1 VNAFGGRGEGGAD
14 DAPQR
19 DDDRQP
25 GASGPFGGWPP
36 SADQGCGDASGHI
49 GAALGRFP
57 LFALPNAWLF
67 PGAVMP
73 LFVFEPRYVQMV
85 EDLLDRCGRLVI
97 GTVVE
102 GGESQMHG
110 CPPVMPV
117 GGLGEIG
124 RHERRADG
132 RFVIVVVGLA
142 RVAIAETAS
151 ERLYRQV
158 EARGV
163 RECCDGQ
170 NPELRARLVRAIGAL
185 APEAKGIG
193 ADVPLGRLADFVL
206 LRLSPG
212 PRVLRG
218 LHAELDEQR
227 RAERV
232 LELYDAR

>member
-1 VNAFGGRGEGGAD
+1 MAD
-14 DAPQR
+14 I
-19 DDDRQP
+19 DDN
-25 GASGPFGGWPP
+25 
-36 SADQGCGDASGHI
+36 ADQGGTGDAHEARPCNGS
-49 GAALGRFP
+49 ALGRFP

-102 GGESQMHG
+102 GGDPSLHG
-110 CPPVMPV
+110 APPVMSV

-124 RHERRADG
+124 RHERRPDG
-132 RFVIVVVGLA
+132 RFVIIVVGLA
-142 RVAIAETAS
+142 RVVVDEVRS
-151 ERLYRQV
+151 DRLYRQV
-158 EARGV
+158 EARAVVENCTAEIGT
-163 RECCDGQ
+163 GSA
-170 NPELRARLVRAIGAL
+170 PELRKRLVCAINQL
-185 APEAKGIG
+185 APEAKGIS

-212 PRVLRG
+212 PHLLRQ
-218 LHAELDEQR
+218 LHAELDEQQ
-227 RAERV
+227 RAARV